1 MTLKDEALAF
11 HASGRPGKIEVVPTK
26 PCALQRDLSLA
37 YTPGVAEPCLAIAR
51 DPALAYRYTIRGN
64 LVAVVTNGTAVLG
77 LGNIGPLAGKPVMEG
92 KGVLFKK
99 FADIDVFD
107 LELDTSDPEIV
118 VRTVQILEPTFGG
131 INLEDIAA
139 PACFEIE
146 ERLIAS
152 MGIPVFHDDQHG
164 TAIIASA
171 ALLNALELA
180 RKDPREVRIVVCGAG
195 AAGIACSRLFL
206 HLGIRREQIVLVDS
220 AGVIFRGRE
229 RNMNRHKEEFAT
241 DDGCRTLEEAMRGAD
256 VFIGVSGSNLVTRA
270 MLQAMAPRPIVLAMA
285 NPDPEITYP
294 EAKRARPDAIVA
306 TGRSDFPNQ
315 VNNVLGFPFIFRG
328 ALDVQAR
335 AINTEMKLAAVRAL
349 SDLAKHTVPDSVARA
364 YGGAHF
370 QFGPDY
376 ILPKPFDPRV
386 LPWEAVAVAR
396 AAMQS
401 GVAQRAL
408 DLEEYRE
415 RLESRLGPAR
425 EAMRLIRHR
434 ARQSPRRI
442 VLPEGTH
449 PKILRAAAELAD
461 ERIARPVL
469 LGPLDQVR
477 RAAGNEGLRLDDVE
491 VIDPVASARLELYAE
506 ELYALRQRKGVTR
519 DEARQLVLSPNV
531 FGALMVRLGDADGLV
546 SGVSQHYPDTIRP
559 MLQIV
564 GTRAGARRVVGVFM
578 LTFRNR
584 TFFVADAT
592 VNVEPDAEGLAE
604 TAILTAGFARRMNV
618 EPRVAMLSFSNFGS
632 VSHRLVDLVREA
644 TRLVRLRAPD
654 LIVDGEM
661 QADTAVWA
669 DLAREQFPFS
679 AVQGDASVLVFPDLT
694 SGNIA
699 YKLLRRLGGAEAIGP
714 ILVGMRKPVHAV
726 HPSSEVAD
734 IVHVASIAAAEAL
747 DARRAAEAE
756 PAGDAAP
763 EAAVA
768 TACRR
773 S

>member
-1 MTLKDEALAF
+1 VTLKDDALAF

-26 PCALQRDLSLA
+26 PCELQRDLALA

-51 DPALAYRYTIRGN
+51 DPALAYRYTTKGN

-77 LGNIGPLAGKPVMEG
+77 LGHIGPLAGKPVMEG
-92 KGVLFKK
+92 KAVLFKK

-107 LELDTSDPEIV
+107 LEIDTTDPELF
-118 VRTVQILEPTFGG
+118 VRTVRLLEPTFGG
-131 INLEDIAA
+131 VNLEDIAA

-146 ERLIAS
+146 EKLVAS

-180 RKDPREVRIVVCGAG
+180 RKDPRQVRIVVCGAG

-206 HLGIRREQIVLVDS
+206 RLGIRREQIVLVDS
-220 AGVIFRGRE
+220 TGVVYRGRD
-229 RNMNRHKEEFAT
+229 RNMNPHKEPFAT
-241 DDGCRTLEEAMRGAD
+241 DEACRTLEEALRGAD
-256 VFIGVSGSNLVTRA
+256 VFLGVSGSNLVTPA
-270 MLQAMAPRPIVLAMA
+270 MLATMAPRPVILAMA

-294 EAKRARPDAIVA
+294 EAKQARPDAIVA
-306 TGRSDFPNQ
+306 TGRSDYPNQ

-328 ALDVQAR
+328 ALDVMAR
-335 AINTEMKLAAVRAL
+335 TINTEMKLAAVRAL
-349 SDLAKHTVPDSVARA
+349 SDLARHSVPDSVARA

-386 LPWEAVAVAR
+386 LVWESVAVAR

-401 GVAQRAL
+401 GVAQKTL
-408 DLEEYRE
+408 DLDEYRE

-425 EAMRLIRHR
+425 EAMRIVRHR

-442 VLPEGTH
+442 VFPEGTH
-449 PKILRAAAELAD
+449 PKILRAAGELAD

-469 LGPLDQVR
+469 IGPPASVR
-477 RAAGNEGLRLDDVE
+477 RAAEVEGLRLEDVE
-491 VIDPVASARLELYAE
+491 VIDPAAFERIDRYADELYT
-506 ELYALRQRKGVTR
+506 LRQRHGVTR
-519 DEARQLVLSPNV
+519 DDARQLVLSPNV

-546 SGVSQHYPDTIRP
+546 SGVTQHYPDTIRP
-559 MLQIV
+559 MLQII
-564 GTRAGARRVVGVFM
+564 GTGDGARRVVGVFM
-578 LTFRNR
+578 LTLRNR

-592 VNVEPDAEGLAE
+592 VDVEPDAEGLAE

-618 EPRVAMLSFSNFGS
+618 EPRVALLSFSNFGS
-632 VSHRLVDLVREA
+632 VRHRLVALVQEA

-661 QADTAVWA
+661 QADTAVTPE
-669 DLAREQFPFS
+669 LAREQFPFS
-679 AVQGDASVLVFPDLT
+679 AIQGDANVLIFPDLT

-699 YKLLRRLGGAEAIGP
+699 YKLLRRLGGAETIGP
-714 ILVGMRKPVHAV
+714 ILVGMRRPVHAI

-734 IVHVASIAAAEAL
+734 IVHVAAIAAADAVEAL
-747 DARRAAEAE
+747 KADRAGSIPDTVPANPAALYRR
-756 PAGDAAP
+756 
-763 EAAVA
+763 
-768 TACRR
+768 
-773 S
+773 

>member
-11 HASGRPGKIEVVPTK
+11 HATGRPGKIEVVPTK

-37 YTPGVAEPCLAIAR
+37 YTPGVAEPCLAIAA
-51 DPALAYRYTIRGN
+51 DQSLAYRYTTKGN

-77 LGNIGPLAGKPVMEG
+77 LGHIGPLAGKPVMEG

-107 LELDTSDPEIV
+107 LELDTTDPETFI
-118 VRTVQILEPTFGG
+118 RTVRLLEPTFGG

-139 PACFEIE
+139 PSCFEIE
-146 ERLIAS
+146 EALIAS

-164 TAIIASA
+164 TAIIAGA

-180 RKDPREVRIVVCGAG
+180 RKDPRQVRIVVCGAG

-206 HLGIRREQIVLVDS
+206 HLGIERAQIVLVDS
-220 AGVIFRGRE
+220 AGVVHRGRE
-229 RNMNRHKEEFAT
+229 RNMNRHKEQFAT
-241 DDGCRTLEEAMRGAD
+241 DEPCRTLEEAMRGAD

-270 MLQAMAPRPIVLAMA
+270 MLAAMAPRPVVLAMA

-294 EAKRARPDAIVA
+294 EAKAARPDAIVA

-328 ALDVQAR
+328 ALDVRAR

-349 SDLAKHTVPDSVARA
+349 SDLARHTVPDSVARA
-364 YGGAHF
+364 YGGTHF

-386 LPWEAVAVAR
+386 LPWESVAVAR

-401 GVAQRAL
+401 GVARTSL

-425 EAMRLIRHR
+425 QAMRLVRHR

-442 VLPEGTH
+442 VFPEGSH
-449 PKILRAAAELAD
+449 PKILRAASELAD

-469 LGPLDQVR
+469 LGPLGAVR
-477 RAAGNEGLRLDDVE
+477 RAAQAEGLRLEDLE
-491 VIDPVASARLELYAE
+491 VIDPAAFEGLERYAE
-506 ELYALRQRKGVTR
+506 ELYTLRQRKGVTR
-519 DEARQLVLSPNV
+519 QHARQLVLSPNV
-531 FGALMVRLGDADGLV
+531 FGALMVRLGEADGLV
-546 SGVSQHYPDTIRP
+546 SGVAQHYPDTIRP

-564 GTRAGARRVVGVFM
+564 GPAQEGGRVVGVFM
-578 LTFRNR
+578 LNFRNR
-584 TFFVADAT
+584 TFFIADAT
-592 VNVEPDAEGLAE
+592 VDVEPDAPGLAE
-604 TAILTAGFARRMNV
+604 TAVLAAGFARRMNV

-632 VSHRLVDLVREA
+632 VAHRRVDLVREA

-654 LIVDGEM
+654 LVVDGEM
-661 QADTAVWA
+661 QADTAVA
-669 DLAREQFPFS
+669 PDLAREQFPFS
-679 AVQGDASVLVFPDLT
+679 AIKGDANVLIFPDLT

-699 YKLLRRLGGAEAIGP
+699 YKLLLRLGGAEAIGP
-714 ILVGMRKPVHAV
+714 MLVGMRRPVHAV

-734 IVHVASIAAAEAL
+734 IVHVASIAAA
-747 DARRAAEAE
+747 DAI
-756 PAGDAAP
+756 DAWKEKQTRPVTDVASRT
-763 EAAVA
+763 AVA
-768 TACRR
+768 LAR